1 MIDRIAVYFKNVLLG
16 KFIPKIG
23 LIDVIEIGILAVVF
37 YYILRWI
44 RATKAWTL
52 LKGIIIVAL
61 GLLVAYIFRM
71 DTILWIAKNMLA
83 VGITAVI
90 IVFQPEF
97 RRLLEQIGRKRY
109 LNRVFKNAAVTERCS
124 DATVNEIINAVV
136 DLSRSKT
143 GALIAMEKDVLL
155 SEYVETGIMIDGL
168 VSTQL
173 LDNIFIN
180 KSPLHDGAV
189 IVRGNRI
196 EAATCYLPLSENL
209 TISKELGTRHR
220 AAVGLSELTDALVIV
235 VSEETGGISVCEAGR
250 IEREI
255 DLVRLKRALERY
267 QDKLVQKRHWGFLKG
282 GGRA

>member
-1 MIDRIAVYFKNVLLG
+1 MTQG
-16 KFIPKIG
+16 KFIPRIG
-23 LIDVIEIGILAVVF
+23 LVDIAEIGILAVMF
-37 YYILRWI
+37 YYVLRWI
-44 RATKAWTL
+44 RATKAWSL

-61 GLLVAYIFRM
+61 GLLVAYVFRM
-71 DTILWIAKNMLA
+71 DTILWIARNMLA

-109 LNRVFKNAAVTERCS
+109 LKAVFNNAAVAERCS
-124 DATVNEIINAVV
+124 DATVNEIINATV
-136 DLSRSKT
+136 DLSRGKT
-143 GALIAMEKDVLL
+143 GALIAMEKEVIL
-155 SEYVETGIMIDGL
+155 SEYVETGIMIDAL

-189 IVRGNRI
+189 IIRGNRI

-209 TISKELGTRHR
+209 SISKELGTRHR

-235 VSEETGGISVCEAGR
+235 VSEETGGISICEAGR
-250 IEREI
+250 IEREV
-255 DLVRLKRALERY
+255 DLICLKKALERF
-267 QDKLVQKRHWGFLKG
+267 QNKVIQKRKWKFRKG
-282 GGRA
+282 ADQA

>member
-1 MIDRIAVYFKNVLLG
+1 MIDRIAVYLRFMTQG
-16 KFIPKIG
+16 KFIPRIG
-23 LIDVIEIGILAVVF
+23 LVDIAEIGILAVMF
-37 YYILRWI
+37 YYVLRWI
-44 RATKAWTL
+44 RATKAWSL

-61 GLLVAYIFRM
+61 GLLVAYVFRM
-71 DTILWIAKNMLA
+71 DTILWIARNMLA

-109 LNRVFKNAAVTERCS
+109 LKAVFNNAAVAERCS
-124 DATVNEIINAVV
+124 DATVNEIINATV
-136 DLSRSKT
+136 DLSRGKT
-143 GALIAMEKDVLL
+143 GALIAMEKEVIL
-155 SEYVETGIMIDGL
+155 SEYVETGIMIDAL

-189 IVRGNRI
+189 IIRGNRI

-209 TISKELGTRHR
+209 SISKELGTRHR

-235 VSEETGGISVCEAGR
+235 VSEETGGISICEAGR
-250 IEREI
+250 IEREV
-255 DLVRLKRALERY
+255 DLICLKKALERF
-267 QDKLVQKRHWGFLKG
+267 QNKVIQKRKWKFRKG
-282 GGRA
+282 ADQA